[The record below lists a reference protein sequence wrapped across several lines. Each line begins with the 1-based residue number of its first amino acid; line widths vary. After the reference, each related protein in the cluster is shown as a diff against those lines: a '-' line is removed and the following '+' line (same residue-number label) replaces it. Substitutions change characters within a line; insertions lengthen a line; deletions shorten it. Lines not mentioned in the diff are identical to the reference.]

1 MVLDTS
7 AILAMLFD
15 EPEAEEFQRLVE
27 EDPVVLVSAVSR
39 VEAAFVVEGRKGDA
53 GRIRLTQFFDL
64 VGAEVVPVDA
74 DQAEVACGAFR
85 RYGKGRHPAN
95 LNFGDV
101 FTYALAKMS
110 GEPLLFEGADFGLTD
125 LTSAASLTR

>member
-64 VGAEVVPVDA
+64 VASSPTRWPKCRA
-74 DQAEVACGAFR
+74 SRCCSRA
-85 RYGKGRHPAN
+85 P
-95 LNFGDV
+95 
-101 FTYALAKMS
+101 
-110 GEPLLFEGADFGLTD
+110 
-125 LTSAASLTR
+125 TSA

>member
-110 GEPLLFEGADFGLTD
+110 GEPLLFKGADFGLTD